1 MGEMIRDETSQAAR
15 YKLESHARVSWRS
28 GLKMPEAAFRRPPC
42 IVHVTGFRQSLRRAH
57 FLAAVFLPAF
67 LAVFL
72 AAFFAVFLAAF
83 FAAFFLA
90 AMVGSLELV
99 TLLVS
104 E

>member
-1 MGEMIRDETSQAAR
+1 MVSLADSRHTNNKAAHA
-15 YKLESHARVSWRS
+15 ESCGG
-28 GLKMPEAAFRRPPC
+28 GLKMLKAAFRRPPC
-42 IVHVTGFRQSLRRAH
+42 IVHATGFRQSLRRAH

-67 LAVFL
+67 FAVFL
-72 AAFFAVFLAAF
+72 AAFFAVFFAAF

>member
-1 MGEMIRDETSQAAR
+1 MHETHSVQ
-15 YKLESHARVSWRS
+15 LEIDCEGTHRE
-28 GLKMPEAAFRRPPC
+28 GTHCEGTKCDGIKMLKAAFRRPPC
-42 IVHVTGFRQSLRRAH
+42 IVHATGLRQSLRRAH
-57 FLAAVFLPAF
+57 FFLPAF

-72 AAFFAVFLAAF
+72 AAFFAVFFAAF

>member
-1 MGEMIRDETSQAAR
+1 MVSLADSRHTNNKAAHA
-15 YKLESHARVSWRS
+15 ESCGG
-28 GLKMPEAAFRRPPC
+28 GLKMLKAAFRRPPC
-42 IVHVTGFRQSLRRAH
+42 IVHATGLRQSLRRAH
-57 FLAAVFLPAF
+57 FFLPAF

-72 AAFFAVFLAAF
+72 AAFFAVFFAAF

>member
-1 MGEMIRDETSQAAR
+1 MIRNAFGYRAR
-15 YKLESHARVSWRS
+15 YKQQSRPRTAWRS
-28 GLKMPEAAFRRPPC
+28 GSTMLEAAFRRPPC
-42 IVHVTGFRQSLRRAH
+42 IVHATGFRQSLRRAH

-67 LAVFL
+67 FAVFL
-72 AAFFAVFLAAF
+72 AAFFAVFFAAF